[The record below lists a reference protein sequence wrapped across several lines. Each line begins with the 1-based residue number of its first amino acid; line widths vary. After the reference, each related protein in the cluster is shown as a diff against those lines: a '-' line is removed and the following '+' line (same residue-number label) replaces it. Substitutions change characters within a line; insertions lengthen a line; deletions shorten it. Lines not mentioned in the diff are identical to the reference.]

1 MGEKTRRSKHKIR
14 KKEMRIQLWY
24 SKPMKQWR
32 WTLTS
37 DVHQDIMESGSS
49 DDLRVA
55 MNDVAI
61 TVEWL
66 LDKDSK

>member
-1 MGEKTRRSKHKIR
+1 
-14 KKEMRIQLWY
+14 MRIQLWY

-37 DVHQDIMESGSS
+37 DIHQDIMESGSS
-49 DDLRVA
+49 NDLRVA